1 LIEPQ
6 RRLSQG
12 EYYQDSLLFYITA
25 SFMHLKAV
33 FADARFAKLFE
44 TFKILIEIHNDM
56 TTANRKTKRQQYFKI
71 AKYCAAIP

>member
-1 LIEPQ
+1 
-6 RRLSQG
+6 
-12 EYYQDSLLFYITA
+12 
-25 SFMHLKAV
+25 MHLKAV